1 MRSFS
6 LIASGIFIAL
16 GLSWLGIVI
25 TGHIQYG
32 DLRVMTE
39 NYQWDEENEK
49 VMKEVPTQGQE
60 RYPAISDGRSRQGKD
75 VYVSLGCVACHTQQ
89 VSRADLNTD
98 IARGWGIRESLAR
111 DYIRQERVLIGSQ
124 RIGSDLANVGSRL
137 SSREQTHLLIYNP
150 TLLDEQSLMPPYPFL
165 YEKRKIRQGARS
177 SNALTFP
184 KGYEPEAGYEI
195 VPSIRAE
202 VLVAYLHS
210 LKIDYQLPE
219 MFFNRPIDEK

>member
-1 MRSFS
+1 MRSFNF
-6 LIASGIFIAL
+6 IASGIFIAL
-16 GLSWLGIVI
+16 GLSWVGIVI

-39 NYQWDEENEK
+39 NYEWDEGNEK
-49 VMKEVPTQGQE
+49 FLKEVPARGQE

-75 VYVSLGCVACHTQQ
+75 VYVSLGCTVCHTQQ

-124 RIGSDLANVGSRL
+124 RIGSDLAQVGSRL
-137 SSREQTHLLIYNP
+137 ESREQTHLLIYNP
-150 TLLDEQSLMPPYPFL
+150 TLLDEESLMPPYPFL
-165 YEKRKIRQGARS
+165 YEKRKIRQGVRS

-184 KGYEPEAGYEI
+184 NGYEPEEGYEI
-195 VPSIRAE
+195 VPSMRAE
-202 VLVAYLHS
+202 ALVTYLHS
-210 LKIDYQLPE
+210 LKIDYQFPE
-219 MFFNRPIDEK
+219 IHFNRPIVEN